1 MRILINENIR
11 KLFINSIIHHTEN
24 HHSENHT
31 ENHYLENHTENHYS
45 ENHTENHYSENHTEN
60 HYSENHLIQ
69 LQRQYYFLH
78 LYIYDKI
85 QRIFEFVT
93 FCLPAI
99 KHTIFVHKIDVFKT
113 FDVFNL
119 SAFIFIVHTFFPFST
134 Y

>member
-31 ENHYLENHTENHYS
+31 K
-45 ENHTENHYSENHTEN
+45 N

-78 LYIYDKI
+78 LYIYIYIYGKI